1 LTDSSYAQLS
11 PLSFSRSPAPS
22 SLQQPSSFRLS
33 PWFPSVPASAYNG
46 IFEFTMGGTAHLN
59 EQYFKNANYNITLQI
74 TSTSSDSIAGKLW
87 IEKKGY
93 IDKGIDFNISNIS
106 NNCKH
111 IIFDRQ

>member
-1 LTDSSYAQLS
+1 MV
-11 PLSFSRSPAPS
+11 
-22 SLQQPSSFRLS
+22 
-33 PWFPSVPASAYNG
+33 PSVPASACNG
-46 IFEFTMGGTAHLN
+46 IFELTIGLTIGGTAHLN

-74 TSTSSDSIAGKLW
+74 TSTGGDSIAGKLW
-87 IEKKGY
+87 IEKKGH